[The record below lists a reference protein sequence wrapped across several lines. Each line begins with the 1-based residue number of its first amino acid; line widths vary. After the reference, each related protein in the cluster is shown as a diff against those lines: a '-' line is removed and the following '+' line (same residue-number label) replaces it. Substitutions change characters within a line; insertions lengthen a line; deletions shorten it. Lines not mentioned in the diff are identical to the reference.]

1 MEEEHDGACIVLAS
15 HADTLQIAQTYIA
28 GADARTFSQY
38 RFANG
43 EVKRNY
49 MKPQLPTPADVWE
62 GPQRPQRRDQPHR
75 GDVCSPCGL

>member
-43 EVKRNY
+43 EVKRIHTTILY
-49 MKPQLPTPADVWE
+49 YFYTILLLYWAVLVQQT
-62 GPQRPQRRDQPHR
+62 G
-75 GDVCSPCGL
+75 SSSSF